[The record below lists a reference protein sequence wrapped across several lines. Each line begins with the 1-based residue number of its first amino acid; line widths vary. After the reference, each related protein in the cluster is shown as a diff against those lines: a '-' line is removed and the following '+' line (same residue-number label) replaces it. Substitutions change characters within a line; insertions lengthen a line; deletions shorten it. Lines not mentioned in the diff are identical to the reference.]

1 MEALIPL
8 LLIILFGYLIYQYV
22 KGLRKENYRMTP
34 YLPRHKTT
42 NSNLPRY
49 KTTDVD
55 LAWLWCLL
63 FTPTIYFFFIG
74 LEKLALRCLFWTII
88 TFGIAQIYYVFVA
101 GSLVYEYQQGL
112 RKDY

>member
-1 MEALIPL
+1 MEALIAL
-8 LLIILFGYLIYQYV
+8 LLIILFGLIYQS
-22 KGLRKENYRMTP
+22 L